1 VRVRV
6 QKMFINPPPLNPRP
20 PRAGWSNKVR
30 ILIMGRIEKKFAEL
44 RTKKEKALI
53 VYLTAGDPSLDV
65 SKKIIFGLEKAGV
78 DILEIGV
85 PFSDPTAD
93 GPVIQAASQRALKAG
108 TTLDGVLKLVADVRR
123 VSQMPILLFGYFNPI
138 FAYGVGKFADA
149 AQKAGVDG
157 ILVVDLPPE
166 EAGELRIHTDAA
178 GLDFI
183 SLVAP
188 TTGRD
193 RLKTILQNATGFL
206 YYISITGVTGTA
218 VPKIED
224 IQREVGRIRKLTK
237 MPIAVGFGISSA
249 TQARDIAAF
258 SDGVVIGSAVVRLID
273 ENRNKNDLV
282 KVVSDYAKDIKKSL
296 RS

>member
-1 VRVRV
+1 
-6 QKMFINPPPLNPRP
+6 
-20 PRAGWSNKVR
+20 
-30 ILIMGRIEKKFAEL
+30 MGRLGEKFASL
-44 RTKKEKALI
+44 RAKNEKALI

-65 SKKIIFGLEKAGV
+65 TKEIILGLERTGV
-78 DILEIGV
+78 DIIEIGI

-93 GPVIQAASQRALKAG
+93 GPVIQAASQRALKTG
-108 TTLDGVLKLVADVRR
+108 TTLEGVLKMVADIRKM
-123 VSQMPILLFGYFNPI
+123 SQIPIVLFGYFNPI
-138 FAYGVGKFADA
+138 FTYGAEMFALN

-193 RLKTILQNATGFL
+193 RLKKILKGAAGFL

-218 VPKIED
+218 APKIDNITSD
-224 IQREVGRIRKLTK
+224 IAKIRKMTK

-249 TQARDIAAF
+249 AQAKEIGALA
-258 SDGVVIGSAVVRLID
+258 DGIVIGSAVVKLID
-273 ENRNKNDLV
+273 ENQNSRNLI
-282 KVVSDYAKDIKKSL
+282 KVISDYAKTIKDAL
-296 RS
+296 R